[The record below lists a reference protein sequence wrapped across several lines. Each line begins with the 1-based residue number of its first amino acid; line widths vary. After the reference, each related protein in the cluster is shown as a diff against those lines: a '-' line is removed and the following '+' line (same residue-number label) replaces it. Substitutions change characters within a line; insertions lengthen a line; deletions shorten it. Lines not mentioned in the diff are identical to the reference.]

1 MQSYDVVLLTD
12 SRFVDPVLPNWYA
25 QQILDDD
32 ALLILALE
40 KHGMRVTRVDW
51 ADVHFDWECTRSA
64 VFRTTWD
71 YFHRFHDFSV
81 WLDKV
86 SAKTHLINESS
97 LIRWN
102 WDKHYL
108 QDLER
113 KGIRIPETIF
123 IERGDKVTLAE
134 LHLATGWDDTI
145 LKPAISGG
153 GRHTYRLNQATMT
166 LHEQVFHDLLENE
179 AMLLQP
185 FQSNVLTKGELSL
198 IVIDGVYSHAIIKRA
213 KEGDYRVQDDFGGNA
228 HPHDANTHEIAFAE
242 HVVSV
247 CDPKPVYARVDMIW
261 DNDGLPSVS
270 ELELIEPELWLR
282 YHPPAAVA
290 LADAIA
296 KVMNGI

>member
-86 SAKTHLINESS
+86 SAKTHLINGPS

-108 QDLER
+108 QDLES

-185 FQSNVLTKGELSL
+185 FQSNILTKGELSL

-296 KVMNGI
+296 KVMNRI

>member
-51 ADVHFDWECTRSA
+51 ADVHFDWQCTRSA

-86 SAKTHLINESS
+86 SAKTHLINGPS

-108 QDLER
+108 QDLES

-185 FQSNVLTKGELSL
+185 FQSNILTKGELSL

-228 HPHDANTHEIAFAE
+228 HLHDANTHEIAFAE

>member
-32 ALLILALE
+32 ALLIQALE
-40 KHGMRVTRVDW
+40 KHGRRVTRVDW

-86 SAKTHLINESS
+86 SAKTHLINGPS

-108 QDLER
+108 QDLES

-123 IERGDKVTLAE
+123 IERGDMVTLAE

-145 LKPAISGG
+145 LKPAVSGG
-153 GRHTYRLNQATMT
+153 GRHTYRLNQATMAS
-166 LHEQVFHDLLENE
+166 HEQVFHDLLENE

-185 FQSNVLTKGELSL
+185 FQSNILTKGELSL

-228 HPHDANTHEIAFAE
+228 HPHDANTYEIAFAV

-296 KVMNGI
+296 KVMNGL